1 MVIFMEEKME
11 EIKIYHVREKRLF
24 SRCKIEGFDYCI
36 NPYSGCPIGCRY
48 CFASGRIKNFRK
60 HGQDEWGRYLDIK
73 YYRSRGVAELSGKH
87 VVVGSVTDPYNPCE
101 AEYHKTRE
109 ILEDLPSDVFLTIWT
124 KSDLILKDIF
134 LLSRFP
140 NLVVGVSI
148 CSLDAAFNTYME
160 PGAPSAERRLELLKK
175 LHDSGIRTC
184 LVISPIFPYI
194 TDVEA
199 LLDAA
204 GDSIDSVRF
213 ENLKLRDSALKKRI
227 LDYVRT
233 YYPQYYAD
241 YLEIYRI
248 SETPYWTTYGQRYVE
263 LCAARGLNLE
273 FYINWLSDD
282 EDEPQLIP
290 ATPQDHATTQ
300 TTPPPLPD
308 CQCDDDDNDAWR
320 EIDAALMAAEPV
332 QNRETPPTQG
342 AEPTQDAEP
351 TQESLQ
357 TEESVQPFETS
368 LTEET
373 HGLPAC
379 WSGVAAEAQVQEKAR
394 VSRSRTF
401 SASRFQVKT
410 IDEMTDEEFA
420 EAAEDYECMQ
430 MMDWIKD
437 DPWYGQGDPFVDP
450 SY

>member
-1 MVIFMEEKME
+1 MTERNNIRTEQVTAKHI
-11 EIKIYHVREKRLF
+11 F
-24 SRCKIEGFDYCI
+24 SRCRIEGYDYCI
-36 NPYSGCPIGCRY
+36 NPYRGCPVGCRY
-48 CFASGRIKNFRK
+48 CFVSGCFKNFSG
-60 HGQDEWGRYLDIK
+60 HGRDEWGRYLDIK

-109 ILEDLPSDVFLTIWT
+109 ILEELPSDVFLTIWT

-148 CSLDAAFNTYME
+148 CSLDAVFNTYME

-175 LHDSGIRTC
+175 LHDAGIRTS

-227 LDYVRT
+227 LDYVRSS
-233 YYPQYYAD
+233 YPQYYAD

-263 LCAARGLNLE
+263 LCAARGLNLK

-290 ATPQDHATTQ
+290 ATQQD
-300 TTPPPLPD
+300 
-308 CQCDDDDNDAWR
+308 
-320 EIDAALMAAEPV
+320 
-332 QNRETPPTQG
+332 

-351 TQESLQ
+351 MQEPLQ

-368 LTEET
+368 RTEET

-394 VSRSRTF
+394 VSRSKTF
-401 SASRFQVKT
+401 PASRFRVKT
-410 IDEMTDEEFA
+410 IDEMTDGELA

-437 DPWYGQGDPFVDP
+437 DPWYGQGDPFVDL

>member
-1 MVIFMEEKME
+1 MTERNN
-11 EIKIYHVREKRLF
+11 VRTEQVTAKHIF
-24 SRCKIEGFDYCI
+24 SRCRIEGYDYCI
-36 NPYSGCPIGCRY
+36 NPYRGCPVGCRY
-48 CFASGRIKNFRK
+48 CFVSGCFKNFSG
-60 HGQDEWGRYLDIK
+60 HGRDEWGRYLDIK

-109 ILEDLPSDVFLTIWT
+109 ILEELPSDVFLTIWT
-124 KSDLILKDIF
+124 KSDLILKDLF

-175 LHDSGIRTC
+175 LHDAGIRTS
-184 LVISPIFPYI
+184 LVISPIFTYI

-227 LDYVRT
+227 LDYVRSS
-233 YYPQYYAD
+233 YPQYYAD
-241 YLEIYRI
+241 YLDFYQRKKEARYWEVFGSELVEILREHHFPCEVDI
-248 SETPYWTTYGQRYVE
+248 SY
-263 LCAARGLNLE
+263 
-273 FYINWLSDD
+273 LSDD
-282 EDEPQLIP
+282 DYDE
-290 ATPQDHATTQ
+290 TPQT
-300 TTPPPLPD
+300 
-308 CQCDDDDNDAWR
+308 
-320 EIDAALMAAEPV
+320 EAAV
-332 QNRETPPTQG
+332 QNRETPPTQDV
-342 AEPTQDAEP
+342 EPI
-351 TQESLQ
+351 QESLQ

-368 LTEET
+368 RTEEAR
-373 HGLPAC
+373 GLPAC

-394 VSRSRTF
+394 VSRSETF
-401 SASRFQVKT
+401 PASRFRVKT
-410 IDEMTDEEFA
+410 IDEMTDEELA

>member
-1 MVIFMEEKME
+1 MVVKRSTNMINANENS
-11 EIKIYHVREKRLF
+11 EIRIEQVTAKHIF
-24 SRCKIEGFDYCI
+24 SRCVIEGYDYCI
-36 NPYSGCPIGCRY
+36 NPYRGCPIGCRY
-48 CFASGRIKNFRK
+48 CFVSGCFKNFSG
-60 HGQDEWGRYLDIK
+60 HGRDEWGRYLDIK
-73 YYRSRGVAELSGKH
+73 YYRSRGVAELSGKR
-87 VVVGSVTDPYNPCE
+87 VVIGSVTDPYNPCE

-124 KSDLILKDIF
+124 KSDLILNDLPF
-134 LLSRFP
+134 LSRFP

-175 LHDSGIRTC
+175 LHDAGIRTS

-227 LDYVRT
+227 LDYVRSS
-233 YYPQYYAD
+233 YPQYYAD
-241 YLEIYRI
+241 YLDFYQRKKEARYWEVFGSELVEILREHHFPCEVDI
-248 SETPYWTTYGQRYVE
+248 SY
-263 LCAARGLNLE
+263 
-273 FYINWLSDD
+273 LSDD
-282 EDEPQLIP
+282 DYDE
-290 ATPQDHATTQ
+290 TPQT
-300 TTPPPLPD
+300 
-308 CQCDDDDNDAWR
+308 
-320 EIDAALMAAEPV
+320 EAAV
-332 QNRETPPTQG
+332 QNRETPPMQDVELMQDAEPTHG
-342 AEPTQDAEP
+342 AEPTQEP
-351 TQESLQ
+351 LQ

-368 LTEET
+368 RTEDAE
-373 HGLPAC
+373 HELPAC
-379 WSGVAAEAQVQEKAR
+379 WSGVVAEAQAQKEAR
-394 VSRSRTF
+394 ASRSRTF